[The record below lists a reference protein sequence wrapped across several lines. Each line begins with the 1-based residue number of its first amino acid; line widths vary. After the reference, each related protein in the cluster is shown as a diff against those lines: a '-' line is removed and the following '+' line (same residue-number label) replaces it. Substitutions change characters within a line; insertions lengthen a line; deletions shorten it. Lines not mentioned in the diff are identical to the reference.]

1 VTSVRATTTPTWRVL
16 VPAVLAVAVIGILD
30 HFVGPTLTLAPFYLL
45 PIAAVAWW
53 TGRSQAV
60 ALALLSTTA
69 SLIGDISNASVDGLA
84 PYWNAGVRL
93 PVLIAAA
100 LLFARLRALVDEE
113 RAAARSMNRAAQAL
127 QEANEIKTT
136 FMQAV
141 AHDVRSPVS
150 AIFGAAAS
158 LQTIGDELDPDDR
171 ERLVE
176 SLVGGSRRLLR
187 ILDDLLDL
195 ERLDLSKAELRYEE
209 IDADRLLHEMSTE
222 SGLADNHPVI
232 HESQGTVA
240 TVDRVVLERIAFNL
254 ATNISRHVP
263 RGAPVWIKASAR
275 DGMLILSFKDAGPG
289 IPDEAK
295 QRIFEAFERGV
306 DSSGAGFGMGLA
318 LVARFAALHGGRA
331 WVEDRPGGGA
341 SFHVELLEG
350 RPDLAVTA

>member
-1 VTSVRATTTPTWRVL
+1 L
-16 VPAVLAVAVIGILD
+16 VPALLTVTVIGLLD
-30 HFVGPTLTLAPFYLL
+30 HLVGLTLTLAPFYLL

-53 TGRSQAV
+53 TGRNQAM
-60 ALALLSTTA
+60 ALALLSTIA
-69 SLIGDISNASVDGLA
+69 SLIGDITNATVDGLA

-93 PVLIAAA
+93 PVLVAAA
-100 LLFARLRALVDEE
+100 LLVARLRALVDEE
-113 RAAARSMNRAAQAL
+113 RAAAQSLDRAAQAL
-127 QEANEIKTT
+127 QEANEIKTA

-141 AHDVRSPVS
+141 AHDVRSPVA

-158 LQTIGDELDPDDR
+158 LQAIGDELDPGDR

-195 ERLDLSKAELRYEE
+195 ERLELSKDELRYEE
-209 IDADRLLHEMSTE
+209 IDVDRLLHEISRE
-222 SGLADNHPVI
+222 SGLADNHPVL

-254 ATNISRHVP
+254 ATNISKHVP
-263 RGAPVWIKASAR
+263 RGAPVWIRASAR
-275 DGMLILSFKDAGPG
+275 DGTLTLSFKDAGPG
-289 IPDEAK
+289 VPDEAK
-295 QRIFEAFERGV
+295 ERIFEAFERGV

-341 SFHVELLEG
+341 SFRVELLEG
-350 RPDLAVTA
+350 RPELAVIA

>member
-1 VTSVRATTTPTWRVL
+1 L
-16 VPAVLAVAVIGILD
+16 VPAVLAVAVIGVLD
-30 HFVGPTLTLAPFYLL
+30 HFAGITLTLAPFYLL

-69 SLIGDISNASVDGLA
+69 SLIGDISNASVEGLA

-100 LLFARLRALVDEE
+100 LLIARLRALVDEE
-113 RAAARSMNRAAQAL
+113 RATAQSMNRAAQAL
-127 QEANEIKTT
+127 HEANEIKTA

-141 AHDVRSPVS
+141 AHDVRSPAA
-150 AIFGAAAS
+150 AIYGAAAS
-158 LQTIGDELDPDDR
+158 LQSIGDELGPGDR

-195 ERLDLSKAELRYEE
+195 ERLELSKEELRYEE
-209 IDADRLLHEMSTE
+209 IDVDVVLHEISTE

-232 HESQGTVA
+232 HESKGTVA

-254 ATNISRHVP
+254 ATNMSKHVP
-263 RGAPVWIKASAR
+263 RGTPVWIQASAH
-275 DGMLILSFKDAGPG
+275 DGTLTLNFKDAGPG

-295 QRIFEAFERGV
+295 QRIFEVFERGV
-306 DSSGAGFGMGLA
+306 DPAGAGFGMGLA
-318 LVARFAALHGGRA
+318 IVARFAALHGGRA

-341 SFHVELLEG
+341 SFRVELLEG
-350 RPDLAVTA
+350 RPHLAVTA